1 MQNTSESDLRGTS
14 SNNSSQMETSEVGI
28 GYPAHQSRHGFT
40 EAQVTRR
47 LIVAIFEQRLPPGA
61 RITEVQLADA
71 FQVSRTVVRQSM
83 NKLSEIG
90 VFKKVPN
97 LGHTIAAPSRGET
110 RMMLDLRDRLEPA
123 MVRDIASTR
132 TATDLITLQN
142 HLAQEELARATHN
155 RSTLLRLAGE
165 FHLKLAE
172 ISGNPYLIRFIMQL
186 QLLSCLAVL
195 VHAEKEQCCPP
206 NHHRIIFDAIS
217 HGDGELAAT
226 EMSQHLIHIRDELQ
240 LDRTDPEADLE
251 NAFRWLGN
259 PQI

>member
-1 MQNTSESDLRGTS
+1 MQNTSESDAQGIPG
-14 SNNSSQMETSEVGI
+14 NNGQEVKGAD
-28 GYPAHQSRHGFT
+28 YPPPQSRHGFT
-40 EAQVTRR
+40 EAEVTRR

-61 RITEVQLADA
+61 RITETQLADA

-97 LGHTIAAPSRGET
+97 LGHTIAAPGREET

-123 MVRDIASTR
+123 MARDVSHTR
-132 TATDLITLQN
+132 TVADLRTLHD
-142 HLAQEELARATHN
+142 HLAQEDRARAANN
-155 RSTLLRLAGE
+155 RPTLLRLAGE

-172 ISGNPYLIRFIMQL
+172 ISRNPYLIRFMMQL

-195 VHAEKEQCCPP
+195 VHAERDQCCPP
-206 NHHRIIFDAIS
+206 HDHRAIVDAIAR
-217 HGDGELAAT
+217 GDGELAAT
-226 EMSQHLIHIRDELQ
+226 EMAHHLKHIRDELQ
-240 LDRTDPEADLE
+240 LERTDPEADLE

-259 PQI
+259 AQI